1 MMGKTINDD
10 EIIAALL
17 THRTATGAA
26 SALKISPRTIFSRLQ
41 NAAFRTRLDALRADA
56 LRDATAQLQQG
67 ARLASM
73 TLQELMLDESAPP
86 AIRLGAC
93 REVLHSA
100 DLYAARLRQ
109 IEKAHAAVGRDFDFD
124 DLRLADIW
132 AGDGDE
138 D

>member
-1 MMGKTINDD
+1 MAKTINDD
-10 EIIAALL
+10 EILAALL

-26 SALKISPRTIFSRLQ
+26 TALKISPRTIFSRLQ
-41 NAAFRTRLDALRADA
+41 NTAFRTRLDALRADA

-67 ARLASM
+67 ARLAAL
-73 TLQELMLDESAPP
+73 TLQELMLDEAAPP

-100 DLYAARLRQ
+100 DLYGARLRQ
-109 IEKAHAAVGRDFDFD
+109 LEKAHAAVGRDFDFD
-124 DLRLADIW
+124 DLRLDDIW
-132 AGDGDE
+132 ADADDE

>member
-1 MMGKTINDD
+1 MGKTINDD
-10 EIIAALL
+10 ELLAALL

-26 SALKISPRTIFSRLQ
+26 SAVGVSARTIYSRLQ
-41 NAAFRTRLDALRADA
+41 NTAFRARLESMRADA
-56 LRDATAQLQQG
+56 LRDAVGQLQQG
-67 ARLASM
+67 ARLAAL
-73 TLQELMLDESAPP
+73 TLQELMLDEGAPP

-100 DLYAARLRQ
+100 DLYGARLRQ
-109 IEKAHAAVGRDFDFD
+109 LEKALAAAGRDFDFD

-132 AGDGDE
+132 ADDGDE